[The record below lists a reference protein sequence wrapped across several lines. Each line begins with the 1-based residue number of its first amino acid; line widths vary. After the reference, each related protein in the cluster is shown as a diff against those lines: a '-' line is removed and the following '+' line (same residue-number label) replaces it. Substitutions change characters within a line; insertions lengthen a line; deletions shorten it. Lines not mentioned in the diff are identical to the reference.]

1 MRSMRILTVVLLGLV
16 ACGGEEPAG
25 SELSASEKALLGT
38 WEIVN
43 DSGIEG
49 TVRLTFRADGTFELF
64 IEGFGL
70 SALTSGTYEVDGDRL
85 RLDAR
90 KNTLVDEDGDEM
102 EVTSEEL
109 VEGDL
114 SGTYEIEGDT
124 LYITFT
130 EVGED
135 GKEAQVT
142 AEYRRA

>member
-1 MRSMRILTVVLLGLV
+1 MRILAVVLLGLA

-25 SELSASEKALLGT
+25 GLSASEEALLGT

-43 DSGIEG
+43 DSGVEG

-70 SALTSGTYEVDGDRL
+70 SVLTTGDYEVDGDSL
-85 RLDAR
+85 RLDAK
-90 KNTLVDEDGDEM
+90 KNTMVDEDGDEL
-102 EVTSEEL
+102 EVTAEEL

-114 SGTYEIEGDT
+114 SATYEIEGDT
-124 LYITFT
+124 LYLTFT
-130 EVGED
+130 EVDVD
-135 GKEAQVT
+135 GKEHQVT

>member
-1 MRSMRILTVVLLGLV
+1 MRILAVVLLGLA

-25 SELSASEKALLGT
+25 RELSASEEALLGT

-43 DSGIEG
+43 DTGLEG

-70 SALTSGTYEVDGDRL
+70 SVLTSGVYEVDGDRL

-90 KNTLVDEDGDEM
+90 KNTMVDEDGDEL
-102 EVTSEEL
+102 EVTAEEL

-114 SGTYEIEGDT
+114 SATYEIDSDT

-130 EVGED
+130 EVDED
-135 GKEAQVT
+135 GKESQVT